1 MQGLKEPSLP
11 AIKEYKPRLKFAQQD
26 SRHGATDPTA
36 QGPPETLAFVH

>member
-11 AIKEYKPRLKFAQQD
+11 AIKEQETRLKCAQQD

-36 QGPPETLAFVH
+36 QGPPGTLVLVH